1 MIEQKLPFYQ
11 TLTNFANKQIAG
23 AISQIGKNLP
33 CSVTAIEGSIVT
45 VKFELTDIPYT
56 LPEVQMPVVG
66 FEYIRYPIQV
76 GDRGYTV
83 SADASIAGLT
93 GLGTGVANLTNQG
106 NLSMLAFVPLGCTN
120 FFPVNANYLVMYGV
134 DGVEIRN
141 KSGSVTIVLTDSGV
155 TINGKVT
162 INGDVETTGTLKNNG
177 VNVGSDHVHGGVNRG
192 GVNTFVPQ

>member
-1 MIEQKLPFYQ
+1 MNYFTQSVVNDSLQ
-11 TLTNFANKQIAG
+11 SLAQ
-23 AISQIGKNLP
+23 SLP
-33 CSVTAIEGSIVT
+33 CSVVAVEGSIVT
-45 VKFELTDIPYT
+45 VNFEVISDFT
-56 LPEVQMPVVG
+56 LPQVTIPVIG

-76 GDRGYTV
+76 GDKGFTL
-83 SADASIAGLT
+83 ASNASLKQMS
-93 GLGTGVANLTNQG
+93 GLGTGVADLINQG
-106 NLSMLAFVPLGCTN
+106 NLTMLAFCPLGN
-120 FFPVNANYLVMYGV
+120 KNWFPVNPNYLVLYGKE
-134 DGVEIRN
+134 GVEIRN